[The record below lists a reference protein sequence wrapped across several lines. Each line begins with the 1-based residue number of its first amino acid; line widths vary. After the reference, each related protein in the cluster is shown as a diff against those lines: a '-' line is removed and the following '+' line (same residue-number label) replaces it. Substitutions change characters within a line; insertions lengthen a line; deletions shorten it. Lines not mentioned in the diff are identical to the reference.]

1 MKIQKYTKMKSNKY
15 KVLIDDEEYQLYDDI
30 IIKYGLIMKSEIDKP
45 SFDEILKDNAALE
58 SYYLAIK
65 YITKKLR
72 SEKEIK
78 EYLKK
83 KEFSDK
89 VIENTINKLKSNKI
103 LNNEIYLKAY
113 INDQINLTNNGPK
126 KIKKNLITAGIS
138 LNEIDEALNK
148 IDYSIWQDKINNYI
162 SKKIKTNHTSS
173 SRMLKM
179 KVQNDLIN
187 LGYEREE
194 ISGILAHYD
203 ISDEDV
209 FKNEYEKAKRVL
221 SKKYSGY
228 ELDQKIKE
236 KLYRK
241 GFNMYNY
248 KENDYEE

>member
-30 IIKYGLIMKSEIDKP
+30 IIKYGLIMKSEIDKS

-89 VIENTINKLKSNKI
+89 VIENTVNKLKSNKI

-162 SKKIKTNHTSS
+162 SKKIKTNHNSS

-179 KVQNDLIN
+179 KIQNDLIN

-194 ISGILAHYD
+194 VSSVLAHYD

-209 FKNEYEKAKRVL
+209 FKSEYEKAKRVL

-241 GFNMYNY
+241 GFNMYRI
-248 KENDYEE
+248 KEDTYEE